1 MIRAELHGDLTSR
14 ATAFLAAIRA
24 ITEAVQKVETL
35 ENGLFGFQRDE
46 VVAAK
51 VLVRQA
57 EQRLVAVANLGGST
71 APSVRRGEPVEN
83 V

>member
-1 MIRAELHGDLTSR
+1 MAELHGARPSR

-24 ITEAVQKVETL
+24 INEAAQKVELL
-35 ENGLFGFQRDE
+35 EDGLFGFQRDE

-57 EQRLVAVANLGGST
+57 KLRLVAVAKL
-71 APSVRRGEPVEN
+71 RGPTGPALRSVEN